1 MRRMEPLPRDIE
13 SWLKAFSRAVRE
25 RDFASGKNLFERG
38 VVSFGTVCFRVE
50 GIDALAAKQWQA
62 VWPNTENFEFDYAS
76 ARAVVDAETA
86 AVVAGWSSTGLT
98 GNGPRFQRSGRS
110 TLVLRRAASG
120 WKAVHTHFSLAPAQ
134 SDDPLLRQAS

>member
-1 MRRMEPLPRDIE
+1 MEPLPGDIE

-25 RDFASGKNLFERG
+25 RDFASGKKLFENG

-62 VWPNTENFEFDYAS
+62 VWPNTEDFEFDYAT
-76 ARAVVDAETA
+76 ARAFVDARTA
-86 AVVAGWSSTGLT
+86 AVVAGWTSTGVAHD
-98 GNGPRFQRSGRS
+98 GPRFQRRGRS
-110 TLVLRRAASG
+110 TLVLRRGASG

-134 SDDPLLRQAS
+134 QDDPLLRQAS